1 MVSFHFNYQ
10 DKGNVLQLQQETQQ
24 PANHSSKMAIC
35 LEQVRVILGRNS
47 DVWSVRNYSFS
58 LNKILSLV
66 VLHKKLSIE
75 EEPIAWQG
83 KFSQGNGYKRGE
95 NLSLFF
101 PKGQNPKKPNFIQCT
116 LHSWNSALETPKLGC
131 SLELATNCVCYQCW
145 DRGQTF

>member
-83 KFSQGNGYKRGE
+83 KFSQE
-95 NLSLFF
+95 NWL
-101 PKGQNPKKPNFIQCT
+101 
-116 LHSWNSALETPKLGC
+116 
-131 SLELATNCVCYQCW
+131 
-145 DRGQTF
+145 